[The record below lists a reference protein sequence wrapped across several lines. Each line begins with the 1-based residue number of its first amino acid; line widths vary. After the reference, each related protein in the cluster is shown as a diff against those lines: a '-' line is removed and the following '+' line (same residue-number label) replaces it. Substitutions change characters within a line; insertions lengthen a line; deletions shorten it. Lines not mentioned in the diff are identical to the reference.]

1 MRMLALAT
9 GSAIAIAAATL
20 ATAQAAGLSADLQ
33 RVLKLLEPVDR
44 LEQICD
50 YTAMVQ
56 IRRDGR
62 HFHPDRAV
70 ASAMKK
76 PKIGPNTIDAKGGAF
91 RSRGHWYAMS
101 YSCAA
106 TPDNMQVTSFRLKIG
121 KEIPEA
127 EWASLGL
134 WQ

>member
-1 MRMLALAT
+1 MRMLALAIGT
-9 GSAIAIAAATL
+9 AIAIAPATL
-20 ATAQAAGLSADLQ
+20 TTAQAAGLSADLQ
-33 RVLKLLEPVDR
+33 RVLKLLEPIDR

-50 YTAMVQ
+50 YTAMVH
-56 IRRDGR
+56 IRKEGH
-62 HFHPDRAV
+62 HFHPDRAI
-70 ASAMKK
+70 ASATKK
-76 PKIGPNTIDAKGGAF
+76 PKIGPNTIDATGGAF
-91 RSRGHWYAMS
+91 RSKGHWYAMS

-127 EWASLGL
+127 KWAALGL

>member
-1 MRMLALAT
+1 MRTLALAIGT
-9 GSAIAIAAATL
+9 TLAIAAATL
-20 ATAQAAGLSADLQ
+20 TTAQAAGLSADLQ
-33 RVLKLLEPVDR
+33 RVLKLLEPDDR

-50 YTAMVQ
+50 YTAMVHV
-56 IRRDGR
+56 RKDSR

-76 PKIGPNTIDAKGGAF
+76 PKIGPNSIDATGGAF

-101 YSCAA
+101 YSCVA
-106 TPDNMQVTSFRLKIG
+106 TPDHMQVTTFRLRIG
-121 KEIPEA
+121 NEIPEG
-127 EWASLGL
+127 EWAKLGL

>member
-1 MRMLALAT
+1 MRTFALAIGT
-9 GSAIAIAAATL
+9 TIAIAAATL
-20 ATAQAAGLSADLQ
+20 TTARAAGLSAELQ

-50 YTAMVQ
+50 YTAMEQ
-56 IRRDGR
+56 IRKDSR

-101 YSCAA
+101 YSCLA
-106 TPDNMQVTSFRLKIG
+106 TPDHMQVTSFHLKVG
-121 KEIPEA
+121 QEIPEA
-127 EWASLGL
+127 QWAALGL

>member
-1 MRMLALAT
+1 MRMLALAIGT
-9 GSAIAIAAATL
+9 GIAIAATSLVAV
-20 ATAQAAGLSADLQ
+20 QAAGLSAEVQ

-56 IRRDGR
+56 IRKDSR

-70 ASAMKK
+70 ASATKQ

-101 YSCAA
+101 YVCTA

-121 KEIPEA
+121 KEIPET

>member
-1 MRMLALAT
+1 MRMLALAIGT
-9 GSAIAIAAATL
+9 AIAIAAATL
-20 ATAQAAGLSADLQ
+20 TAAQAAGLSASLQ

-56 IRRDGR
+56 IRKDGR

-91 RSRGHWYAMS
+91 RSKGHWYAMS
-101 YSCAA
+101 YSCVA
-106 TPDNMQVTSFRLKIG
+106 TPDHMQVTSFRLKIG
-121 KEIPEA
+121 REIPEG
-127 EWASLGL
+127 EWAKLGL

>member
-1 MRMLALAT
+1 MRVLALAIGT
-9 GSAIAIAAATL
+9 AIAIAAATL
-20 ATAQAAGLSADLQ
+20 TTAQAAGLSADLQ
-33 RVLKLLEPVDR
+33 RALKLLEPVDR

-56 IRRDGR
+56 IRRDPH

-106 TPDNMQVTSFRLKIG
+106 TPDNMAVTSFRLKIG
-121 KEIPEA
+121 KEIPEG
-127 EWASLGL
+127 EWAALGL

>member
-1 MRMLALAT
+1 MRMLALAIGT
-9 GSAIAIAAATL
+9 AIAIAAATL
-20 ATAQAAGLSADLQ
+20 TAAQAAGLSASLQ

-56 IRRDGR
+56 IREDGR

-91 RSRGHWYAMS
+91 RSKGHWYAMS
-101 YSCAA
+101 YSCVA
-106 TPDNMQVTSFRLKIG
+106 TPDHMQVTSFRLKIG
-121 KEIPEA
+121 REIPEG
-127 EWASLGL
+127 EWAKLGL

>member
-1 MRMLALAT
+1 MRMLALAIGT
-9 GSAIAIAAATL
+9 AIAIAAAAPT
-20 ATAQAAGLSADLQ
+20 TTQAAGLSASLE
-33 RVLKLLEPVDR
+33 RGLKLLEPVDR
-44 LEQICD
+44 LEQVCD
-50 YTAMVQ
+50 YAAMVQ
-56 IRRDGR
+56 IRKEGR

-70 ASAMKK
+70 ASAANK
-76 PKIGPNTIDAKGGAF
+76 PKIGPNSIDATGGAF

-101 YSCAA
+101 YSCVA
-106 TPDNMQVTSFRLKIG
+106 TPDHMQVTSFRLKIG

>member
-1 MRMLALAT
+1 MRMLALAIGT
-9 GSAIAIAAATL
+9 TIAIAAAPHT
-20 ATAQAAGLSADLQ
+20 AAQAAGVSADLQ

-56 IRRDGR
+56 IRKDGR

-70 ASAMKK
+70 ASAVKK
-76 PKIGPNTIDAKGGAF
+76 PKIGPNSIDAVGGAF

-101 YSCAA
+101 YSCMA
-106 TPDNMQVTSFRLKIG
+106 TPDHMQVTSFRLKIG
-121 KEIPEA
+121 REIPEP
-127 EWASLGL
+127 EWRSLGL

>member
-1 MRMLALAT
+1 MRMLALAIGT
-9 GSAIAIAAATL
+9 GIAIAAATL
-20 ATAQAAGLSADLQ
+20 TTAHAAGLSADLQ

-56 IRRDGR
+56 IRKDGR

-70 ASAMKK
+70 ASATKK
-76 PKIGPNTIDAKGGAF
+76 PKIGPNTIDAPGGAF
-91 RSRGHWYAMS
+91 RSRGHWYALS
-101 YSCAA
+101 YSCVA
-106 TPDNMQVTSFRLKIG
+106 TPDDMKVTSLRLKIG

-127 EWASLGL
+127 EWGALGL

>member
-1 MRMLALAT
+1 MRMLAVAIGTTIAT
-9 GSAIAIAAATL
+9 AAATL
-20 ATAQAAGLSADLQ
+20 TTVQAAGLSADLQ

-50 YTAMVQ
+50 YTAMVH
-56 IRRDGR
+56 IRKDR

-70 ASAMKK
+70 ASATKK
-76 PKIGPNTIDAKGGAF
+76 PKIGPNSIDAKGGAF

-106 TPDNMQVTSFRLKIG
+106 TPDNMQVTSFHVKIG
-121 KEIPEA
+121 QEIPET
-127 EWASLGL
+127 EWAALGL

>member
-1 MRMLALAT
+1 MRMLALAI
-9 GSAIAIAAATL
+9 GSAIATAAVTL
-20 ATAQAAGLSADLQ
+20 TAAQAAGLSADLQ

-56 IRRDGR
+56 IRKDSH

-76 PKIGPNTIDAKGGAF
+76 PKIGPNTIEAKGGAF

-127 EWASLGL
+127 EWTKLGL

>member
-1 MRMLALAT
+1 MRMLALAIGT
-9 GSAIAIAAATL
+9 GIAIAATSL
-20 ATAQAAGLSADLQ
+20 AAAQPAGLSAELQ

-56 IRRDGR
+56 IRKDSR

-70 ASAMKK
+70 ASATKK
-76 PKIGPNTIDAKGGAF
+76 PKIGPNTIEARGGAF

-101 YSCAA
+101 YSCTA
-106 TPDNMQVTSFRLKIG
+106 TPDNMQVIAFRLKIG
-121 KEIPEA
+121 KEIPET
-127 EWASLGL
+127 EWAALGL